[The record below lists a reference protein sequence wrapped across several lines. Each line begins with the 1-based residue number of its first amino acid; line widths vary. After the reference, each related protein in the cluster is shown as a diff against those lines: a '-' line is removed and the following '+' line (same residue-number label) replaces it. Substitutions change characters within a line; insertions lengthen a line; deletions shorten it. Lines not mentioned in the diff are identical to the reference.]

1 MLVSSRR
8 ARYRLVSC
16 SSIPVYS
23 HGDKREK
30 EGAGNRGLG
39 IGIRADNGRF
49 STDGRAAKEDGL
61 GRDR

>member
-1 MLVSSRR
+1 LFFRDGCVIGLSLVLRSPCIPTGISVKRR
-8 ARYRLVSC
+8 GLEIA
-16 SSIPVYS
+16 
-23 HGDKREK
+23 
-30 EGAGNRGLG
+30 GLG